1 MGSPSPPPGVEIY
14 LIFVRY
20 GSYFHKFHR
29 GSCLLI
35 RRQGVETPEVLYQE
49 PGGMCMSWSTGIA
62 LVRADSSIISIL
74 LKYSNIGILS
84 SPAIA
89 HIPHKTILGGEA
101 ASLLWAG
108 LLTVEGILAAFGVLK

>member
-1 MGSPSPPPGVEIY
+1 MEIY

-49 PGGMCMSWSTGIA
+49 PGGMCMRWSTGIA

-89 HIPHKTILGGEA
+89 HIPHKPIFFLGGEKLHL
-101 ASLLWAG
+101 SCG
-108 LLTVEGILAAFGVLK
+108 LDC